1 MSLSLA
7 ENVIVAGADNRPPML
22 DKTQYSSWASRML
35 LYIKGKE
42 HGKLLVD
49 SVLNKP
55 FHFRIIIV
63 PEDET
68 TSIMI
73 RERTYIDLIDEEKLH
88 ESIDI
93 NATNIVLKGLP
104 QDIYNLVN
112 HNEHA
117 NQIWDRV
124 KLLIQGSELSLQ
136 ERESKLYD
144 EFNTFTSTHGESIH
158 SYYLRFLKLINDM
171 HTIGM
176 TMQPLQVNTKFVN
189 HLQLK
194 RSKSATD
201 VKLARD
207 TYSTSFDH
215 LYAYLRQH
223 EAYGNEYYPQH
234 SLLAQKYYS
243 SPASQ
248 WSYDVHMVQQSSY
261 QPQVA
266 NPSPLVHHQPYQAPA
281 IHQQA
286 QASFPQ
292 LDLGLT
298 VPSFLPSNDLISSLN
313 KAMAFISIAFASHY
327 LPTKNQLRTSP
338 NLRNQATIQDGRVTV
353 QTTNDLDAFDSDCDD
368 APLAKA
374 ILMDN
379 LSSYDL
385 NVLSKAPS
393 ELVIKKEIPRELPR
407 ISLVKDSF
415 NKIRDHVNNFDNV
428 ITVRTKELLVYVSAT
443 CPSLKHVSDKLVGVT
458 PINKTR
464 EVRSK
469 QFSKASGS
477 KPRNNTK
484 KDRITQTSSSNKKKN
499 KVEDDPMIAKS
510 SLNNMNRVSKPVC
523 NAYVK
528 HSVLNANSKLICANC
543 HECMFDAIHDR
554 CVCNYL
560 NDENARVKSK
570 IVKPRLASAQIRSC
584 INLLVKV
591 YTNVGYSWKPTG
603 RTFTI
608 VWKPICPLTRVISAN
623 VVPHRTPYQQQ

>member
-35 LYIKGKE
+35 LYIK
-42 HGKLLVD
+42 
-49 SVLNKP
+49 
-55 FHFRIIIV
+55 
-63 PEDET
+63 
-68 TSIMI
+68 
-73 RERTYIDLIDEEKLH
+73 
-88 ESIDI
+88 ES
-93 NATNIVLKGLP
+93 
-104 QDIYNLVN
+104 
-112 HNEHA
+112 
-117 NQIWDRV
+117 

-176 TMQPLQVNTKFVN
+176 KMQPLQVNTKFVN

-266 NPSPLVHHQPYQAPA
+266 NPSPMVHHQPYQAPA

-298 VPSFLPSNDLISSLN
+298 VPSFLPSDDLISSLN
-313 KAMAFISIAFASHY
+313 KAMA
-327 LPTKNQLRTSP
+327 
-338 NLRNQATIQDGRVTV
+338 
-353 QTTNDLDAFDSDCDD
+353 
-368 APLAKA
+368 
-374 ILMDN
+374 
-379 LSSYDL
+379 
-385 NVLSKAPS
+385 
-393 ELVIKKEIPRELPR
+393 
-407 ISLVKDSF
+407 
-415 NKIRDHVNNFDNV
+415 
-428 ITVRTKELLVYVSAT
+428 
-443 CPSLKHVSDKLVGVT
+443 
-458 PINKTR
+458 
-464 EVRSK
+464 
-469 QFSKASGS
+469 
-477 KPRNNTK
+477 
-484 KDRITQTSSSNKKKN
+484 
-499 KVEDDPMIAKS
+499 
-510 SLNNMNRVSKPVC
+510 
-523 NAYVK
+523 
-528 HSVLNANSKLICANC
+528 
-543 HECMFDAIHDR
+543 
-554 CVCNYL
+554 
-560 NDENARVKSK
+560 
-570 IVKPRLASAQIRSC
+570 
-584 INLLVKV
+584 
-591 YTNVGYSWKPTG
+591 
-603 RTFTI
+603 
-608 VWKPICPLTRVISAN
+608 
-623 VVPHRTPYQQQ
+623 YQ